1 MNSVSQDKIDKIK
14 AIVLDIDGVLTDG
27 CFGYSAGDEIKFFNA
42 ADGHGIKMAMRTGL
56 LVGVLSGRSC
66 EANRKRIKELGMSFA
81 YENCKDKRAGF
92 ATLLEENGLKAG
104 ECLYVGDDVV
114 DIPVLK
120 QVGIAVTVAGAEDY
134 MDEYVDFRT
143 RRGGG
148 HGAVREVID
157 WLLQRQGS
165 WTKLMERYLS

>member
-14 AIVLDIDGVLTDG
+14 AVVLDIDGVLTDG
-27 CFGYSAGDEIKFFNA
+27 RFGYSSGDEIKFFNA
-42 ADGHGIKMAMRTGL
+42 ADGHGIKMALRGGL

-92 ATLLEENGLKAG
+92 AVLLEENGLKAD

-114 DIPVLK
+114 DIPVLR
-120 QVGIAVTVAGAEDY
+120 QAGIGVTVAGAEEY
-134 MDEYVDFRT
+134 MDEYCDFRT
-143 RRGGG
+143 KRGGG

-157 WLLQRQGS
+157 WLLHKQGK
-165 WTKLMERYLS
+165 WAREMERYLS